1 MTAPVVLVDSLAV
14 RCSPTPTRH
23 PTHLPHLSQDALKYL
38 LNLTI
43 KHHFITDIVCG
54 WYEAGED
61 EDGGEVLVRAV
72 TAVPL
77 LLLRLAVTD
86 SRYLRRR
93 SHLRSRDQLR
103 TRCRLR
109 IPGQTGPTAAT
120 SPRGFTHGRQG
131 PGVTRL
137 LRVVNR
143 DLRHPTPTAPGSP
156 SAPLRLAQHLLHR
169 RGPTIDDLTTTYNGY
184 VGR

>member
-1 MTAPVVLVDSLAV
+1 MLVDSLAV

-61 EDGGEVLVRAV
+61 EDGGEVLVTAV

-77 LLLRLAVTD
+77 LLPKLAVTNF
-86 SRYLRRR
+86 RCPRRL
-93 SHLRSRDQLR
+93 SHLRSMDQLR
-103 TRCRLR
+103 TLCRLR
-109 IPGQTGPTAAT
+109 IPGRTCSTAAT
-120 SPRGFTHGRQG
+120 SLHGFMHGRQG
-131 PGVTRL
+131 PGITRL
-137 LRVVNR
+137 LRVVNSV
-143 DLRHPTPTAPGSP
+143 L
-156 SAPLRLAQHLLHR
+156 
-169 RGPTIDDLTTTYNGY
+169 
-184 VGR
+184 

>member
-38 LNLTI
+38 LYLTI

-72 TAVPL
+72 TAMPL
-77 LLLRLAVTD
+77 LLLRPAVT
-86 SRYLRRR
+86 SFRCPRLRG
-93 SHLRSRDQLR
+93 HLKARDQLR
-103 TRCRLR
+103 IRCRLR
-109 IPGQTGPTAAT
+109 TLGHT
-120 SPRGFTHGRQG
+120 
-131 PGVTRL
+131 
-137 LRVVNR
+137 

-169 RGPTIDDLTTTYNGY
+169 RGPTIDDLMTTYNGY
-184 VGR
+184 VSR

>member
-43 KHHFITDIVCG
+43 KHHFITDIGCG

-72 TAVPL
+72 TAMPL
-77 LLLRLAVTD
+77 LLLRRAVTN
-86 SRYLRRR
+86 LRCPRR
-93 SHLRSRDQLR
+93 LGHLRSLDQLR
-103 TRCRLR
+103 THRRLW
-109 IPGQTGPTAAT
+109 IPGRTCSTAAT
-120 SPRGFTHGRQG
+120 LPHGFTHGRQG

-137 LRVVNR
+137 LGV
-143 DLRHPTPTAPGSP
+143 AS
-156 SAPLRLAQHLLHR
+156 SLL
-169 RGPTIDDLTTTYNGY
+169 
-184 VGR
+184 